1 MDRTPCADT
10 HKIGLIYVPPGAVD
24 ESDILSSS
32 TASYGFLELMSRL
45 GEYVKLEDCE
55 SQGVYNG
62 GLDCSRGGS
71 DGEYSLAWRNECCQI
86 MFHCTLLM
94 VNPADSNDEMKKRS
108 KSRTSPYL
116 STVNKKR
123 HVGNDFVHIIYTD
136 NPSVEEYPYDQETMP
151 GQFNCVHIV
160 IRPLDTGFF
169 RVDVKAKPNVPRFGP
184 LERGCHV
191 LAKDS
196 LANIVRETAVQAD
209 IACRFLTEMNG
220 GTYIS
225 HTMERL
231 KQIRRME
238 ERL

>member
-1 MDRTPCADT
+1 MTPEFD
-10 HKIGLIYVPPGAVD
+10 KVYEGLWDNINKA
-24 ESDILSSS
+24 
-32 TASYGFLELMSRL
+32 
-45 GEYVKLEDCE
+45 
-55 SQGVYNG
+55 
-62 GLDCSRGGS
+62 
-71 DGEYSLAWRNECCQI
+71 
-86 MFHCTLLM
+86 
-94 VNPADSNDEMKKRS
+94 KKRG
-108 KSRTSPYL
+108 RTS
-116 STVNKKR
+116 SKWKKSSKYR
-123 HVGNDFVHIIYTD
+123 KQMKSQAKKIAKEKKLCARGKAAA
-136 NPSVEEYPYDQETMP
+136 
-151 GQFNCVHIV
+151 
-160 IRPLDTGFF
+160 
-169 RVDVKAKPNVPRFGP
+169 KAKPNVPRFGP

>member
-1 MDRTPCADT
+1 MYILYISPCMLCIWNVYHIRSIKNLTRRNRVQDSMLKRTFN
-10 HKIGLIYVPPGAVD
+10 
-24 ESDILSSS
+24 LSRM
-32 TASYGFLELMSRL
+32 TE
-45 GEYVKLEDCE
+45 
-55 SQGVYNG
+55 
-62 GLDCSRGGS
+62 
-71 DGEYSLAWRNECCQI
+71 
-86 MFHCTLLM
+86 
-94 VNPADSNDEMKKRS
+94 
-108 KSRTSPYL
+108 
-116 STVNKKR
+116 
-123 HVGNDFVHIIYTD
+123 
-136 NPSVEEYPYDQETMP
+136 
-151 GQFNCVHIV
+151 
-160 IRPLDTGFF
+160 
-169 RVDVKAKPNVPRFGP
+169 AKPNVPRFGP